1 MRGMFL
7 MVEAVKQL
15 RGEAGDRQ
23 VPDARIACVNGTG
36 GWFSS
41 AATLLLGLD

>member
-1 MRGMFL
+1 MFL
-7 MVEAVKQL
+7 LVEATKQL
-15 RGEAGDRQ
+15 RGEAHGRQ

-41 AATLLLGLD
+41 AGTALLGV

>member
-7 MVEAVKQL
+7 MVEGVRQL
-15 RGEAGDRQ
+15 RGESTGQ
-23 VPDARIACVNGTG
+23 VPDAKVACVNATG

-41 AATLLLGLD
+41 SGTMLLGTE

>member
-15 RGEAGDRQ
+15 RGECGDRQ
-23 VPDARIACVNGTG
+23 VPDAKIACASGTG

-41 AATLLLGLD
+41 ASTLLLGVE